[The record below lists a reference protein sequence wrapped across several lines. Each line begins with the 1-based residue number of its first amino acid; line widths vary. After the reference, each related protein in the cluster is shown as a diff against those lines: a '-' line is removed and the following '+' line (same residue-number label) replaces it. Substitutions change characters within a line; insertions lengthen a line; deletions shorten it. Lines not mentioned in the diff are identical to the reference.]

1 MQQSPLANMNT
12 RLREVQYFFTSQ
24 YFTDGLRITLGVL
37 LPAVILAQFGLM
49 TKGVLLS
56 LGAFGVSI
64 TDSPGPVQHRRNG
77 LFLCSIFAFLVS
89 LLTGFLR
96 PYEILL
102 GLEIFILCFFF
113 SMFSVYGS
121 RAGSVGT
128 AALLVLVLTIN
139 KEFGTGNVVLTAV
152 LVLGG
157 GLWYLMLSLIFSR
170 FMPYRPAQQALGECI
185 HETAKFLRLKAA
197 FYHPSNQLDDDYR
210 QVVAQQVAV
219 SEKQDAVREMLFKSR
234 QMVRDFTNTGRR
246 LVLTFVDI
254 VDLYEQVMT
263 IHYDYSAL
271 RKRYGKAGILEEVA
285 KLIEL
290 MADELDEL
298 GLAIQSNIHYN
309 ATSDL
314 LPQLEGLKE
323 KISHFEQENPE
334 ESSLPLKKILVNLR
348 NLQQRLQEIQHN
360 YISKAKASDEKLDG
374 KLEYSRFVSSQSF
387 QLKIFRNNLDLRS
400 AIFKHSLRM
409 AVACTVG
416 FAITRVIDYGQHSY
430 WILLTIVIILKPA
443 FSLTRER
450 NYQRLTGTF
459 IGGILGVLILFFIK
473 DMTIQFILM
482 VLFLLGTYTFLR
494 INYMLMVVC
503 VTPFV
508 LVLFNFLGTSGW
520 DLAKER
526 VIDTLLGCGIAFAAN
541 YLIFPNWESSHLKQL
556 VLEVAKANALY
567 LHQLTERLSGKP
579 IEMQDYKL
587 SRKGVYVSSANL
599 SAAFQRMLSEPKTK
613 QQHSKEVYEYVVLNH
628 ILSSYIATVVS
639 TIMERPPQ
647 LYPTAYLRPARRAL
661 AVLQDSLKKLSP
673 DYTLP
678 ELMEAGTESKVVT
691 VAQPE
696 DELLKEQLEFIQK
709 LSQDIS
715 KTTELIFSADKKA
728 A

>member
-1 MQQSPLANMNT
+1 MNAK
-12 RLREVQYFFTSQ
+12 LREVQYFFTSQ

-37 LPAVILAQFGLM
+37 LPAIVLSQFGLM

-77 LFLCSIFAFLVS
+77 LLVCSIFAFLVS

-102 GLEIFILCFFF
+102 GLEIFVLCFFF
-113 SMFSVYGS
+113 SMFSVYGT
-121 RAGSVGT
+121 RAGSIGT

-139 KEFGTGNVVLTAV
+139 KDFGTGNVPLTAL
-152 LVLGG
+152 LVLAG
-157 GLWYLMLSLIFSR
+157 GLWYLLLSLLFSKI
-170 FMPYRPAQQALGECI
+170 MPYRAAQQALGECI

-197 FYHPSNQLDDDYR
+197 FYHPANQLDDDYR

-234 QMVRDFTNTGRR
+234 QMVRDFTNIGRR
-246 LVLTFVDI
+246 LVLTFVDT

-263 IHYDYSAL
+263 IHYDYAAL
-271 RKRYGKAGILEEVA
+271 RKRFGKTGILEEVA
-285 KLIEL
+285 RIIEL

-298 GLAIQSNIHYN
+298 GLSIQSNKRYK
-309 ATSDL
+309 ATFDL
-314 LPQLEGLKE
+314 MPQVEELKE
-323 KISHFEQENPE
+323 KIDRFEQEHPE

-360 YISKAKASDEKLDG
+360 YASKAKASDEKLDG
-374 KLEYSRFVSSQSF
+374 KIEYSRFVSSQSF
-387 QLKIFRNNLDLRS
+387 QFKIFRHNLDLRS
-400 AIFKHSLRM
+400 AIFKHALRM
-409 AVACTVG
+409 AVACTIG

-443 FSLTRER
+443 FSLTRQR
-450 NYQRLTGTF
+450 NYQRLMGTF
-459 IGGILGVLILFFIK
+459 IGGVLGVLILFFIK

-482 VLFLLGTYTFLR
+482 VIFLLGTYTFLR

-520 DLAKER
+520 DLVKER

-541 YLIFPNWESSHLKQL
+541 YVIFPNWESAQLKQL

-587 SRKGVYVSSANL
+587 SRKRVYVSAANL

-647 LYPTAYLRPARRAL
+647 LYPTAFLRPARRAL
-661 AVLQDSLKKLSP
+661 TVLQESLKKLSP
-673 DYTLP
+673 DYSLP
-678 ELMEAGTESKVVT
+678 ELKEIENKSKVVII
-691 VAQPE
+691 AEPE

-709 LSQDIS
+709 LGQDIS
-715 KTTELIFSADKKA
+715 KTTELIFSTSKKGINH
-728 A
+728 